1 MYHVTDVTY
10 VNEEGPLVFNV
21 MFHVNDLPTV
31 FATDLVYAVQQKE
44 WLANPFIT
52 HDLQALMSTGE
63 CALCKKKKVACHPLI
78 NAHQEVKESLIAH
91 PAFQRLAKEHFN
103 AHQIFKTEDDAKLR
117 IETEKQIWDD
127 LVKENERLLK
137 RG

>member
-10 VNEEGPLVFNV
+10 VNEEGPLVFTV

-52 HDLQALMSTGE
+52 HDLQALMSVGE
-63 CALCKKKKVACHPLI
+63 CALCGETKVACHPLI
-78 NAHQEVKESLIAH
+78 GAHREVKERLLAH
-91 PAFQRLAKEHFN
+91 PAFQRLVRDHFN
-103 AHQIFKTEDDAKLR
+103 ARQIFKIEDAARLR
-117 IETEKQIWDD
+117 IATDKQIWDE
-127 LVKENERLLK
+127 LVKDNERLLK
-137 RG
+137 RD